1 MLGSSKVTALRHW
14 IELRV
19 RVTRKRLWK
28 HLKSELYALLKLIL
42 HRDSSKL
49 SKSSSPKVLIYL
61 DCEAI

>member
-28 HLKSELYALLKLIL
+28 HLKSELYALLKLII
-42 HRDSSKL
+42 HRDSIKL
-49 SKSSSPKVLIYL
+49 SQSSFHKVLIYL
-61 DCEAI
+61 DWQAI